1 MNLFGLYFWTIIAG
15 VIAAPALSL
24 LGVQLATRDRAMQTL
39 CVGQGAMVGVLAA
52 IGLFHHLEGSVWGT
66 LAPFLSA
73 ILLSGGTFLFTDSLV
88 AKKVASKNTVFA
100 FVFALL
106 LSVGHLC
113 SSLFPGLESH
123 MAQVYFGDLATLT
136 TTDSQIT
143 AIASLICLA
152 ILAVYYRTMS
162 NYSFESAVFGS
173 LISVRNARQSELAFR
188 ALSLIMLSFSVQF
201 VGFLFTISMLFL
213 PTAILNFSRIKGL
226 ARHLVLGVALSAV
239 SAGTGFFISLKYTRL
254 PTVPSIVIVLS
265 VLCSVVLLGEACYRI
280 FSRRG
285 VVVKTDLSFEKPIS
299 ENA

>member
-1 MNLFGLYFWTIIAG
+1 MSLFGLYFWTIVAG
-15 VIAAPALSL
+15 VVAAPALAL

-52 IGLFHHLEGSVWGT
+52 IGLFHHLEGSLWGT
-66 LAPFLSA
+66 FAPFLSA
-73 ILLSGGTFLFTDSLV
+73 ILLSGGTFLLTDALV

-136 TTDSQIT
+136 TSDSQVT

-152 ILAVYYRTMS
+152 ILIAYYRTMS

-173 LISVRNARQSELAFR
+173 LISVKNARRSELAFR

-201 VGFLFTISMLFL
+201 VGFLFTIAMLFL
-213 PTAILNFSRIKGL
+213 PTAILNFSKIKGL
-226 ARHLVLGVALSAV
+226 ARHLVWGGVLSAV
-239 SAGTGFFISLKYTRL
+239 SAGIGFYISLTYTRL
-254 PTVPSIVIVLS
+254 PTVPTIVIVLS
-265 VLCSVVLLGEACYRI
+265 VLSSVVLLGEAAVRFMRKRI
-280 FSRRG
+280 LVSLPAME
-285 VVVKTDLSFEKPIS
+285 KTASAKP
-299 ENA
+299 